1 MNVARAGDGELL
13 AFREDIYS
21 FVVNGA
27 RAGGGV
33 VDLPHG
39 FQITPA
45 PSMQQ
50 AIEPSRER

>member
-1 MNVARAGDGELL
+1 VSVAQAGGGELL

-27 RAGGGV
+27 PAGGGV
-33 VDLPHG
+33 VDLPHA

-50 AIEPSRER
+50 LSARDDG